1 MIGLGIQSIED
12 KIVNDLWLVL
22 QTWPSGTI
30 FQILSLRLM
39 VQDSE
44 CREIMFKGRTRLY
57 DFSLNVPQ
65 GLTLIIQQ
73 LRRFGCRHNQKCR
86 VFHYQKTGL

>member
-1 MIGLGIQSIED
+1 MVGLGIQSIED
-12 KIVNDLWLVL
+12 KIVKDPWLVRRT
-22 QTWPSGTI
+22 QPSGTI
-30 FQILSLRLM
+30 FQILSLRLT

-44 CREIMFKGRTRLY
+44 CREIMFKGRKRLY

-65 GLTLIIQQ
+65 GLTLIIRQ
-73 LRRFGCRHNQKCR
+73 LSRFGCRYSQKCR